1 MFRQSSLRT
10 QQSTSLA
17 WSTCLTPTPTEPWRV
32 MSTKPSQVLQKFAVK
47 VNFYL
52 ENLDQRLIRTPGAER
67 TTGRAQVI
75 AKMQPLANII
85 PTSLATSRQAKCF
98 LFVFLLPSDNYP
110 IHRVCGNLPQ
120 KITIGQITKTGL
132 PIFVSFF
139 QT

>member
-1 MFRQSSLRT
+1 
-10 QQSTSLA
+10 
-17 WSTCLTPTPTEPWRV
+17 

-85 PTSLATSRQAKCF
+85 PTSLATSR
-98 LFVFLLPSDNYP
+98 
-110 IHRVCGNLPQ
+110 
-120 KITIGQITKTGL
+120 
-132 PIFVSFF
+132 
-139 QT
+139 